1 MNSDNNSFEIDIIP
15 NKKLE
20 NKQIVKKFVKNIKHN
35 YIKLELNHKYTGTSP
50 IVLPTFSI
58 KNWNKLHDAL
68 DKELERKGI
77 HDKDDIECI
86 HDTVDDNHERI
97 AGINDYSNND
107 NSVEEE
113 EEGISLPQK
122 LVELALNNCML
133 FKNEFGIPHALAK
146 IDDYYDV
153 LLIEGSKF
161 KRYISKLYYDA
172 NEGKIAYPEAIKT
185 AVSQLEAK
193 AEFEGKTIPLHLRVA
208 WSNPHNTKDIIY
220 YDLSDSKRR
229 CIKITDNSWNIVD
242 NQLEVLFRRYRHLS
256 PQIEP
261 INVLSNNNNVD
272 DIDNTDNT
280 ILDKFID
287 LLNVKDDDNKLL
299 LKCYI
304 ISLFI
309 PEIQKPILM
318 LHGEQGSAKST
329 LQELIK
335 TFVDPSSIKTLTFP
349 RDTNEFI
356 QQLSHNYV
364 AVYDNISDI
373 KEWISDLLC
382 RSVTGNGFSKR
393 SLYTDDDDF
402 FYNFKR
408 VVGLNGINLGATKSD
423 LLDRG
428 LIIQLER
435 IPKENRK
442 KVDEIWKEFEE
453 LKPKLLGTCLMS

>member
-1 MNSDNNSFEIDIIP
+1 MTSYDFTPNNVEKIITLEQSKELEKSNIINDFIFEIDTKNFILDLNHEYKDEIRVNWYYNKNWPKMKSNLQKECKKKGVKEEHIP
-15 NKKLE
+15 LIEDTLDLNYNTITNTQEKYGDYDE
-20 NKQIVKKFVKNIKHN
+20 NKQQQ
-35 YIKLELNHKYTGTSP
+35 
-50 IVLPTFSI
+50 
-58 KNWNKLHDAL
+58 DQ
-68 DKELERKGI
+68 
-77 HDKDDIECI
+77 
-86 HDTVDDNHERI
+86 VDQET
-97 AGINDYSNND
+97 AK
-107 NSVEEE
+107 
-113 EEGISLPQK
+113 EEGIPLPEK

-133 FKNEFGIPHALAK
+133 FKDEFGIPYALVK

-153 LLIEGSKF
+153 LPVERTKF
-161 KRYISKLYYDA
+161 KRYVSKLYYDA
-172 NEGKIAYPEAIKT
+172 NNCRIAYPEAIKT
-185 AVSQLEAK
+185 AVAQLEAK

-208 WSNPHNTKDIIY
+208 WSNPATKDTIY

-242 NQLEVLFRRYRHLS
+242 NQIEVLFRRYRHLS

-261 INVLSNNNNVD
+261 INVLSNNDDDID

-309 PEIQKPILM
+309 PEISKPILM
-318 LHGEQGSAKST
+318 LHGEQGSAKSS

-335 TFVDPSSIKTLTFP
+335 ILVDPSSIKTLTFP

-373 KEWISDLLC
+373 KDWISDLLC
-382 RSVTGNGFSKR
+382 RAVTGQSFSKR

-408 VVGLNGINLGATKSD
+408 VVGL
-423 LLDRG
+423 
-428 LIIQLER
+428 
-435 IPKENRK
+435 
-442 KVDEIWKEFEE
+442 
-453 LKPKLLGTCLMS
+453 